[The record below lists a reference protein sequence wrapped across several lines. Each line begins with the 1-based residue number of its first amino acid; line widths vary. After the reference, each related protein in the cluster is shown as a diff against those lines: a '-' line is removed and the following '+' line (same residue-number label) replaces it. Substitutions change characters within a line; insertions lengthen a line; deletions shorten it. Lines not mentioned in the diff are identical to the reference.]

1 MCAHLCWCAHVH
13 LCEQS
18 HLHLCVGVSA
28 TYVPV
33 HASACVSVSLS
44 LPLTRKPY
52 DTDDAHLHQLL
63 AAAEDLTIEHSAIE
77 LLEEAKHQEEAVEW

>member
-1 MCAHLCWCAHVH
+1 M
-13 LCEQS
+13 
-18 HLHLCVGVSA
+18 
-28 TYVPV
+28 
-33 HASACVSVSLS
+33 SVSLS